1 MGTYLSLSLSQWKL
15 SIYGHASSCMNV
27 PHIINLEWQVSKDLR
42 HTNLMIALMILYS
55 YIWENCA
62 SSLQFN
68 LWQITIYLIVM
79 WEAKNHAIYINKM
92 ALSLSWDVNNKGKF
106 CICRCIYSI
115 CMHINLCNQLIFF
128 KLKINI
134 FSGFKYQHID
144 QASFCVVLG
153 RVFSFFLLR
162 SLLIVHIYIVLPPN

>member
-1 MGTYLSLSLSQWKL
+1 MYGDLSISLSFSMEIKHIW
-15 SIYGHASSCMNV
+15 SCMNV

-92 ALSLSWDVNNKGKF
+92 ALSLSWDVNNKGKC

-153 RVFSFFLLR
+153 RVFSFFFVEKF
-162 SLLIVHIYIVLPPN
+162 INCTHIYSFAP